1 MTLVAAQPAGPGVST
16 CPVLDVGNPNPGDS
30 LTTGDLN
37 VSGVAFDP
45 ITGSG
50 TGVSHIDFFLGARD
64 QGGTIIGTAVPG
76 ASLGNPRTFQ
86 TTLSIPDVSR
96 DDTLVVYATSAN
108 SGAITSVAM
117 PVRVNPRTTTT
128 ASGNPTPTPVP
139 VQVTTKVGCL
149 TVAPAAVGVAGV
161 QVVGTTTVPVVGVMP
176 VQGPT
181 LVLGNPNA
189 NDVLFRGPLVVS
201 GLAFDPASTQGP
213 GVDSVQF
220 FIDSR
225 DSGGTP
231 IGSAVPGALTS
242 DHPRVY
248 TTTVRIPDNVSGG
261 RTFVAYAKSSL
272 TGQETVVS
280 VPVFIGAA
288 PSPTPR

>member
-1 MTLVAAQPAGPGVST
+1 M
-16 CPVLDVGNPNPGDS
+16 
-30 LTTGDLN
+30 
-37 VSGVAFDP
+37 
-45 ITGSG
+45 
-50 TGVSHIDFFLGARD
+50 
-64 QGGTIIGTAVPG
+64 
-76 ASLGNPRTFQ
+76 
-86 TTLSIPDVSR
+86 
-96 DDTLVVYATSAN
+96 
-108 SGAITSVAM
+108 
-117 PVRVNPRTTTT
+117 
-128 ASGNPTPTPVP
+128 P

-181 LVLGNPNA
+181 LLLGNPNA

-225 DSGGTP
+225 DAGGTP